1 MKQFLLSIAIMLFG
15 VLYSDAQK
23 VVSGVVTDDAGVPLI
38 GANVLAK
45 EAAAIG
51 TITDVDGSY
60 KLQIPENVTT
70 LVFSY
75 AGYSTKEMEIGTASV
90 MNVTL
95 AEGKVLEEVVVIG
108 YGTQRKSDA
117 TSAISSVTG
126 KDIAGLVTP
135 SFAGQLA
142 GRAAGVQITTNSGI
156 IGRAPSIK
164 IRGVASVNSGTDP
177 LVVVDGMPVYSG
189 DLGGYADASG
199 LGDVNPADIESYEIL
214 KDGAA
219 TAIYGSRGANGVIL
233 ITTKKGKKGTAKVTL
248 NSVFGF
254 ANPVKTFDLLKTN
267 DFITISNEKRT
278 NRGQTPWAVGTTYD
292 TDWQA
297 AVLNN
302 NAFQTDHNLSVSGGN
317 DATTYYASF
326 GYGAQDGV
334 AKANNMNRF
343 NFKTN
348 LEHKVLRWLTVGGGI
363 AYSQT
368 KYNGLNTGRNS
379 LSGNIFNAIR
389 QLPNTPIY
397 NANHPTGYNLSTN
410 NTVVGQWDNTDAVGD
425 NISNIAYV
433 LDNNVF
439 ESTIKRVLV
448 NASVTADIYKGL
460 TYKLM
465 GSIDNPLTSGFL
477 YYSPVHGDGSGS
489 NGRLENSLND
499 NLRWNIQHALNYNT
513 LINEKHS
520 IGVTAVAEYQKDRN
534 ENFFSVGTDLLNEF
548 YNQVTVSNAYA
559 IQQSGGGASEVGI
572 ISYLGRLNYN
582 YDQRYFGQISYRKDG
597 LSKLSPANK
606 WNNFLGYSLGW
617 NLANESFMEG
627 AKDIFSIIKLR
638 YSFAAVGNTE
648 FGTYPYLGLSVASP
662 YGTLNGIAFGQFGN
676 DALTWETSNKTDFG
690 LDLGLLN
697 DRLRLKFDY
706 FKNDIDNLV
715 FSEPVAPSLG
725 VPNNRINK
733 NIGKSLNKGFEI
745 EASYDVLNKS
755 AFTWTIGA
763 NLTLMSNKIVALP
776 NGGADIIGGSSS
788 DTNINPNIIIR
799 EGESMNSLYG
809 YEYWGVN

>member
-1 MKQFLLSIAIMLFG
+1 MLFG

-477 YYSPVHGDGSGS
+477 YWSPVHGDG
-489 NGRLENSLND
+489 
-499 NLRWNIQHALNYNT
+499 
-513 LINEKHS
+513 
-520 IGVTAVAEYQKDRN
+520 
-534 ENFFSVGTDLLNEF
+534 
-548 YNQVTVSNAYA
+548 
-559 IQQSGGGASEVGI
+559 
-572 ISYLGRLNYN
+572 
-582 YDQRYFGQISYRKDG
+582 
-597 LSKLSPANK
+597 
-606 WNNFLGYSLGW
+606 
-617 NLANESFMEG
+617 
-627 AKDIFSIIKLR
+627 
-638 YSFAAVGNTE
+638 
-648 FGTYPYLGLSVASP
+648 
-662 YGTLNGIAFGQFGN
+662 
-676 DALTWETSNKTDFG
+676 
-690 LDLGLLN
+690 
-697 DRLRLKFDY
+697 
-706 FKNDIDNLV
+706 
-715 FSEPVAPSLG
+715 
-725 VPNNRINK
+725 
-733 NIGKSLNKGFEI
+733 
-745 EASYDVLNKS
+745 
-755 AFTWTIGA
+755 
-763 NLTLMSNKIVALP
+763 
-776 NGGADIIGGSSS
+776 
-788 DTNINPNIIIR
+788 
-799 EGESMNSLYG
+799 
-809 YEYWGVN
+809 

>member
-1 MKQFLLSIAIMLFG
+1 LG

-278 NRGQTPWAVGTTYD
+278 NRGQTPWGC
-292 TDWQA
+292 W
-297 AVLNN
+297 
-302 NAFQTDHNLSVSGGN
+302 
-317 DATTYYASF
+317 
-326 GYGAQDGV
+326 
-334 AKANNMNRF
+334 
-343 NFKTN
+343 
-348 LEHKVLRWLTVGGGI
+348 
-363 AYSQT
+363 
-368 KYNGLNTGRNS
+368 YN
-379 LSGNIFNAIR
+379 I
-389 QLPNTPIY
+389 
-397 NANHPTGYNLSTN
+397 
-410 NTVVGQWDNTDAVGD
+410 
-425 NISNIAYV
+425 
-433 LDNNVF
+433 
-439 ESTIKRVLV
+439 
-448 NASVTADIYKGL
+448 
-460 TYKLM
+460 
-465 GSIDNPLTSGFL
+465 
-477 YYSPVHGDGSGS
+477 
-489 NGRLENSLND
+489 
-499 NLRWNIQHALNYNT
+499 
-513 LINEKHS
+513 
-520 IGVTAVAEYQKDRN
+520 
-534 ENFFSVGTDLLNEF
+534 
-548 YNQVTVSNAYA
+548 
-559 IQQSGGGASEVGI
+559 
-572 ISYLGRLNYN
+572 
-582 YDQRYFGQISYRKDG
+582 
-597 LSKLSPANK
+597 
-606 WNNFLGYSLGW
+606 
-617 NLANESFMEG
+617 
-627 AKDIFSIIKLR
+627 
-638 YSFAAVGNTE
+638 
-648 FGTYPYLGLSVASP
+648 
-662 YGTLNGIAFGQFGN
+662 
-676 DALTWETSNKTDFG
+676 
-690 LDLGLLN
+690 
-697 DRLRLKFDY
+697 
-706 FKNDIDNLV
+706 
-715 FSEPVAPSLG
+715 
-725 VPNNRINK
+725 
-733 NIGKSLNKGFEI
+733 
-745 EASYDVLNKS
+745 
-755 AFTWTIGA
+755 
-763 NLTLMSNKIVALP
+763 
-776 NGGADIIGGSSS
+776 
-788 DTNINPNIIIR
+788 
-799 EGESMNSLYG
+799 
-809 YEYWGVN
+809 